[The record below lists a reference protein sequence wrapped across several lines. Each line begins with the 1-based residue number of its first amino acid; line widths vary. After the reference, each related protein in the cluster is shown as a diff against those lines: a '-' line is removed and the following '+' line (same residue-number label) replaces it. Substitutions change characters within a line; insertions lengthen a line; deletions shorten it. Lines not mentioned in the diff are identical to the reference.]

1 MVPMISSGL
10 YDRIEKQIEK
20 INKAGIFHLDIAGF
34 IVYMLNLIYIIANNI
49 ICPVRIRRNIDN
61 G

>member
-1 MVPMISSGL
+1 M